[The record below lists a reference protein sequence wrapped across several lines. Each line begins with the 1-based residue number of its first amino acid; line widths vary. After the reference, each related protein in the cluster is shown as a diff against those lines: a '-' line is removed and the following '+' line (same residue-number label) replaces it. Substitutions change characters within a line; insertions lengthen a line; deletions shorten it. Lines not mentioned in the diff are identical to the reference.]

1 MIPMM
6 SDLPEKSRPRE
17 RLLQKGPDKLSDAE
31 LIAILLGS
39 GAEGKNVVYL
49 ASELLGREGL
59 AGLGRRTIPELLR
72 ARGMGPAKTARLL
85 AAFELT
91 RRMGDVQADEQ
102 EFFEPDALARS
113 LLKAY
118 AHRSQEH
125 FGALYLDATKKI
137 LRREELFRGTIN
149 RASVSTREIVR
160 QALQENATGIVLFHN
175 HPSGNPQPS
184 VEDIHF
190 TRKAKD
196 AFELVDVKLVEHM
209 ILAGDR
215 YYNMVGRDV
224 PH

>member
-1 MIPMM
+1 MFPMM
-6 SDLPEKSRPRE
+6 HELPAKSRPRE
-17 RLLQKGPDKLSDAE
+17 RLLQKGPEKLSDEE
-31 LIAILLGS
+31 LIAVLLGS
-39 GAEGKNVVYL
+39 GAEGKNVIYL
-49 ASELLGREGL
+49 ANELLGREGL

-72 ARGMGPAKTARLL
+72 ARGMGPAKVARLL

-91 RRMGDVQADEQ
+91 RRIGDEQADEH
-102 EFFEPDALARS
+102 EFFEPDTLARS
-113 LLKAY
+113 LMRAY
-118 AHRSQEH
+118 SNRSQEH
-125 FGALYLDATKKI
+125 FGAVYLDAKKKI

-184 VEDIHF
+184 LEDIHF

-196 AFELVDVKLVEHM
+196 ACELVDVRLVDHM
-209 ILAGDR
+209 ILGHKR
-215 YYNMVGRDV
+215 YYTMVGQDV